1 MRLETPPI
9 TARSFEKDYFIDGD
23 AFERAYKLSISGF
36 SDWPEALH
44 AEEWLVFPEN
54 IGPHLCIDETCLS
67 TGEVYIIV
75 FNKDAHGGKGASSL
89 SSRAPKRRLSSK
101 PLKEF
106 KKTYA
111 LR

>member
-1 MRLETPPI
+1 MRLETHPI
-9 TARSFEKDYFIDGD
+9 TARSFEKDYFIDSD

-75 FNKDAHGGKGASSL
+75 FNKDAHGRKGGIIAIIKGTKAQAVIKAL
-89 SSRAPKRRLSSK
+89 KRI
-101 PLKEF
+101 
-106 KKTYA
+106 
-111 LR
+111 

>member
-54 IGPHLCIDETCLS
+54 IGPHL
-67 TGEVYIIV
+67 YIIV
-75 FNKDAHGGKGASSL
+75 FNKDAHGRKGGIIAIIKGTKAQAVIKAL
-89 SSRAPKRRLSSK
+89 KRI
-101 PLKEF
+101 
-106 KKTYA
+106 
-111 LR
+111 

>member
-44 AEEWLVFPEN
+44 AEEWLVLPEN

-75 FNKDAHGGKGASSL
+75 FNKDAHGRKGGIIAIIKGTKAQAVIKAL
-89 SSRAPKRRLSSK
+89 KRI
-101 PLKEF
+101 
-106 KKTYA
+106 
-111 LR
+111 

>member
-1 MRLETPPI
+1 MRLETHPI

-23 AFERAYKLSISGF
+23 AFERAYKLRSVASLIGQRLYMQKSGWCFLKISVHICALTRLVSLLVRSIS
-36 SDWPEALH
+36 
-44 AEEWLVFPEN
+44 
-54 IGPHLCIDETCLS
+54 LCS
-67 TGEVYIIV
+67 TRMRMV
-75 FNKDAHGGKGASSL
+75 GKGASSL